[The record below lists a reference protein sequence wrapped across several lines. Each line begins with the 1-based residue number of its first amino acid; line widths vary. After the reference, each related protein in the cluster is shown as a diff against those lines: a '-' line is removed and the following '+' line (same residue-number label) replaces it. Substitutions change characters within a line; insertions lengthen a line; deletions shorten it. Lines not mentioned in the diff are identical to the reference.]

1 MIVKTNSPCNTLDD
15 KMFNFVKSVNVDFSW
30 VNDAIDKLNDEVAK
44 INTKIDSMFPSGVI
58 VKYTNSSEKSEKP
71 FNTQSLIRGWMKDR
85 SKQTTIPSFLNSLG
99 SSWSLIGIY
108 GTFEYDDLVGDTV
121 TFKHK
126 VTFMGN
132 KVEDNVR
139 VCYFT
144 YSNGS
149 PSLSSTG
156 ANAMEKEESTDG
168 GVNARTYGSQNCD
181 WEILLSQSNYTI
193 DYIKTAANND
203 LITTHKVPGFNL
215 WVSGVMEA
223 EWGISM
229 PNGEQNDVEW
239 FTYAP
244 DKLGNN
250 GYTATFVLTV
260 KDITKINPECFG
272 AMDYLEYRKD

>member
-30 VNDAIDKLNDEVAK
+30 VNDAIDKLNDEITK
-44 INTKIDSMFPSGVI
+44 INGKIDSMFPSGVI
-58 VKYTNSSEKSEKP
+58 VKYANESNGEKSKET
-71 FNTQSLIRGWMKDR
+71 FDTQKMIRGWMKDR
-85 SKQTTIPSFLNSLG
+85 SKQTNTPSFLKTLG
-99 SSWSLIGIY
+99 DNWSLIGVY

-126 VTFMGN
+126 VTFTGN
-132 KVEDNVR
+132 KIEDNVR

-144 YSNGS
+144 YTNQLTNET
-149 PSLSSTG
+149 P
-156 ANAMEKEESTDG
+156 AESTEDN
-168 GVNARTYGSQNCD
+168 VNARQYGSQNCD

-244 DKLGNN
+244 DKIGNN
-250 GYTATFVLTV
+250 GYTATFVLSI
-260 KDITKINPECFG
+260 KDITKINPECFA